1 MAVIRAESGGDISM
15 KSEILAARA
24 AKSRIVMVLAMALTA
39 LAAERA
45 GAQTVRV
52 DTTPARAIPF
62 DPDLALG
69 SSMDILPANLTDTIY
84 SEPVVKESLS
94 AGWGPIT
101 YRQNTELTIAAWHWN
116 ANGTWSDPAHQSG
129 YFTGSSEPKELLRHS
144 FGYPLPHRGNTRSD
158 DSANKYSRLTDG
170 DPATYWKSNPYLAKK
185 FTGEDDALHPQWI
198 VVDFETPQDIS
209 AMRIAWANP
218 YARKYVVQYWA
229 GENAF
234 EKPAGGAWTLFPS
247 GEVQDATGGTIILKL
262 SPTPVKTR
270 YLRIWMTESS
280 NTCDTHGSDDP
291 RNCVGYAVNE
301 LYAGN
306 FTASG
311 EFIDLITHAPA
322 QNQTATYT
330 SSMDP
335 WHTAGDIDA
344 QRDQTGFDLFFT
356 SGITNH
362 LPAMI
367 PTSLLYGTPED
378 SAAELAYIKKRGYPI
393 SYVEIGEEAD
403 GKKTLPEDY
412 AALYLQWAT
421 ALHRVDPKLKLG
433 GPAFEGFNEDLK
445 VWPDARG
452 RTSWMGRFI
461 DYLKE
466 HDRLSDL
473 AFVSYEHYPFPPC
486 EVSWADLYREPELVQ
501 HMLQVWRD
509 DGVPES
515 VPLMITES
523 NLSWALTQP
532 MSDTFAALWLADN
545 AGSFLASGGA
555 AFYHSPIQPE
565 PLHSGC
571 HGWSTYG
578 NFVAN
583 EKLEV
588 RQYTSQ
594 YFASQMINL
603 EWVKHGSG
611 MHQLSPAAADVND
624 EAGHAL
630 ITTYAVKRLDGE
642 WSLMLINKDPSN
654 AHDVRIEFADANN
667 KTPRHFS
674 GPVTRVTFG
683 AEQYVWHAD
692 GPRSHADPD
701 GPAVTS
707 TVNAKPGEAFT
718 LPKASV
724 TVFRGKLD
732 SR

>member
-1 MAVIRAESGGDISM
+1 MRPRRNAPIRTPIRICGIFLLMAFACFS
-15 KSEILAARA
+15 
-24 AKSRIVMVLAMALTA
+24 
-39 LAAERA
+39 AERA

-52 DTTPARAIPF
+52 DTTPAHAIPF

-69 SSMDILPANLTDTIY
+69 SSMDILPAKLTDTIY
-84 SEPVVKESLS
+84 SEPIVKKSLS

-116 ANGTWSDPAHQSG
+116 ADGTWSDPAHESG
-129 YFTGSSEPKELLRHS
+129 YFTGSSDPKEFLRHS

-170 DPATYWKSNPYLAKK
+170 DPATYWKSNPYLTKK

-209 AMRIAWANP
+209 AIRIAWAHP
-218 YARKYVVQYWA
+218 YARRYALQYWV
-229 GENAF
+229 GEDAF
-234 EKPAGGAWTLFPS
+234 NKPTSGVWTLFPS
-247 GEVQDATGGTIILKL
+247 GEVQEGQGGTAMLKL
-262 SPTPVKTR
+262 STPVKTR
-270 YLRIWMTESS
+270 YLRIWMTQSS

-291 RNCVGYAVNE
+291 RNCAGYAVNE

-306 FTASG
+306 FTTSG

-322 QNQTATYT
+322 QNQTATYV
-330 SSMDP
+330 SSIDP
-335 WHTAGDIDA
+335 WHTAGDIETL
-344 QRDQTGFDLFFT
+344 RDQTGFDLFFT

-378 SAAELAYIKKRGYPI
+378 SAAELAYLQKRGYPI

-403 GKKTLPEDY
+403 GKKTSPEDY

-421 ALHRVDPKLKLG
+421 ALHRIDPKLKLG

-445 VWPDARG
+445 VWPDATG
-452 RTSWMGRFI
+452 RTSWMGRFV
-461 DYLKE
+461 DYLKD
-466 HDRLSDL
+466 HGRLSDL
-473 AFVSYEHYPFPPC
+473 TFVSYEHYPFPPC
-486 EVSWADLYREPELVQ
+486 EINWADLYREPELVQ

-509 DGVPES
+509 DGVPEN

-523 NLSWALTQP
+523 NLSWALTQS
-532 MSDTFAALWLADN
+532 MSDTLAALWLADN
-545 AGSFLASGGA
+545 AGSFLAGGGA

-588 RQYTSQ
+588 HQPTSQ
-594 YFASQMINL
+594 FFASQMINL
-603 EWVKHGSG
+603 EWVKHGAG
-611 MHQLSPAAADVND
+611 MHQLAPAAADVND
-624 EAGHAL
+624 QAGHAL
-630 ITTYAVKRLDGE
+630 ITAYAVKRPDGE

-654 AHDVRIEFADANN
+654 AHEVKIEFSGADN
-667 KTPRHFS
+667 KAPRHFA

-683 AEQYVWHAD
+683 AEQYVWHSD
-692 GPRSHADPD
+692 GPRSYADPD
-701 GPAVTS
+701 GPPASSV
-707 TVNAKPGEAFT
+707 VNAKPGEAFT

-732 SR
+732 NR